1 MKDNFSLLPGWPRR
15 NSGTWA
21 GLFVPVLLC
30 VIAAACEAAGAPPLK
45 ICLLS
50 ASAEYESDKSLGEF
64 QKYLEGHYQATCQ
77 RAFGKDKGDGLP
89 GLEALDAADLMIV
102 FTRRIKLP
110 ADQLERIKKYIASG
124 RPIVG
129 LRTASHAFEN
139 YLEFDR
145 EVLGGGYKG
154 HYTNALAE
162 VQIAPGQTGHPVL
175 AGVKPFTSRKLYK
188 NPSLADNDTVLLK
201 GSIPGHTEPVAW
213 VRQHGHSRVF
223 YTSLGVQEDFTQESF
238 RRLLVNAVFW
248 TSGRDEAASRR
259 PSHATSRP
267 AP

>member
-1 MKDNFSLLPGWPRR
+1 MKTQFFPYPLRPRLL
-15 NSGTWA
+15 A
-21 GLFVPVLLC
+21 GFLASVVVLLLWAH
-30 VIAAACEAAGAPPLK
+30 VADSADTPPLR

-50 ASAEYESDKSLGEF
+50 ASNEYESDKSLADF
-64 QKYLEGHYQATCQ
+64 QSYLENRYRVTCQ
-77 RAFGKDKGDGLP
+77 RAFGKDKGDSLP
-89 GLEALDAADLMIV
+89 GLEALDTADLMIV

-110 ADQLERIKKYIASG
+110 VDQLERIKKYVASG
-124 RPIVG
+124 RPIIG

-139 YLEFDR
+139 YMEFDR

-175 AGVKPFTSRKLYK
+175 AGVKPFISRKLYK

-213 VRQHGHSRVF
+213 VRRHGHSRVF
-223 YTSLGVQEDFTQESF
+223 YTSLGVQEDFTRESF
-238 RRLLVNAVFW
+238 RQLLVNAVFW

-259 PSHATSRP
+259 PSQATSRP